1 MYNTLA
7 VVFFACKEKYFF
19 FAREKNMCKKNSH
32 ITKLPNEPIPQETI

>member
-19 FAREKNMCKKNSH
+19 FIGKKICVKNSH

>member
-19 FAREKNMCKKNSH
+19 FIVKK
-32 ITKLPNEPIPQETI
+32 ICVKKTAI